1 MRAGNDSSP
10 SLAAAGQRLAR
21 CWNDFFHQP
30 TDTRVCAAIRIAFS
44 LLVLVNLA
52 VLYPDLEQWFTDQGV
67 LTADSSREIAS
78 PYDWSVLWWLPST
91 PIVVQTAFWIVAA
104 HAMMLLVGAL
114 SRYSALVV
122 FIGLLSFQNRN
133 ALILD
138 SEDHVFRIIALL
150 LALMPCS
157 HSWSV
162 DAMIRSWWRR
172 RRNAAADV
180 APLSPVR
187 PAWALRVLQIQM
199 CLIFLSAGLWK
210 LSGHDWLDGTALYY
224 VSRLEDYFGRL
235 PIPGFLFET
244 PWLVALL
251 GWLVIAVELTVP
263 VLIWFRE
270 TRRWCLLTALLFHL
284 ANEWTMHLF
293 LFHWIMLV
301 GWMSFLQPA
310 DFAWLGRL
318 LARKQRP

>member
-1 MRAGNDSSP
+1 MSAGVDNSAP
-10 SLAAAGQRLAR
+10 SLARTGPRLAR

-30 TDTRVCAAIRIAFS
+30 TDTRICAAIRIAFS
-44 LLVLVNLA
+44 LLVLINLA
-52 VLYPDLEQWFTDQGV
+52 VLYPDLDWWFTDKGV
-67 LTADSSREIAS
+67 LKADASREIAS

-91 PIVVQTAFWIVAA
+91 PVVVHTAFWIVAI
-104 HAMMLLVGAL
+104 HALMLLVGVF
-114 SRYSALVV
+114 SRYSALLV

-133 ALILD
+133 TLILD

-150 LALMPCS
+150 LALMPCG
-157 HSWSV
+157 HLWSV
-162 DAMIRSWWRR
+162 DALFWRQRR
-172 RRNAAADV
+172 RKDAVDEAASSTLRA
-180 APLSPVR
+180 
-187 PAWALRVLQIQM
+187 AWALRVLQIQM

-224 VSRLEDYFGRL
+224 VSRLEDYFGRF
-235 PIPGFLFET
+235 PIPEFLFET

-263 VLIWFRE
+263 ALIWFRE
-270 TRRWCLLTALLFHL
+270 SRRWCLLAALLFHL

-310 DFAWLGRL
+310 DFAWLSRL
-318 LARKQRP
+318 LARKQRL

>member
-1 MRAGNDSSP
+1 MSAAVNEFGP
-10 SLAAAGQRLAR
+10 SLAGTGGRLSR
-21 CWNDFFHQP
+21 CWNDFFHRP
-30 TDTRVCAAIRIAFS
+30 TDTRVCAAIRIAFG

-52 VLYPDLEQWFTDQGV
+52 VLYPDLDRWFTDQGV
-67 LTADSSREIAS
+67 LTADVSREIAS

-91 PIVVQTAFWIVAA
+91 TTVAHLAFWIIAI
-104 HAMMLLVGAL
+104 HAGMLLVGAL
-114 SRYSALVV
+114 SRYSALAV
-122 FIGLLSFQNRN
+122 FVGLLSFQNRN

-150 LALMPCS
+150 LALIPCG
-157 HSWSV
+157 HSWSI
-162 DAMIRSWWRR
+162 DAMI
-172 RRNAAADV
+172 RNAAAD
-180 APLSPVR
+180 APSLSYAR

-270 TRRWCLLTALLFHL
+270 TRRWCLLAALLFHL

-318 LARKQRP
+318 LARKQRS